1 MSKVKDSEGEPVQ
14 RGLANL
20 ERRAIAHGWDVP
32 TGKRKRIVKRL
43 LGYLDPKSV
52 DGKLAK
58 PRYVIAAF
66 RALASADLRQRAL
79 DLHLLDRI
87 DRPDWRWQRLA
98 DNSDAA
104 LQLAERVNKL
114 ADRRDDLTR
123 IDTSALRATQAIA
136 NNRRQTLG
144 RRRAA

>member
-20 ERRAIAHGWDVP
+20 ERRAIAQGWDVP
-32 TGKRKRIVKRL
+32 TAKRKRIVKRL

-66 RALASADLRQRAL
+66 RALASADLRQQAL
-79 DLHLLDRI
+79 DLQERMIDSGQANETSLGALLRM
-87 DRPDWRWQRLA
+87 
-98 DNSDAA
+98 AA
-104 LQLAERVNKL
+104 QY
-114 ADRRDDLTR
+114 DGD
-123 IDTSALRATQAIA
+123 SAGPT
-136 NNRRQTLG
+136 T
-144 RRRAA
+144 